1 MYLSCAKIHLHQ
13 TLFEE
18 TVVPAPGSRWK
29 LTEHPHCSSLPDRP
43 LEKIMSAF
51 SLRLATV
58 LLLASTAL
66 TAMAETPTYQRVD
79 FSTEVAREIAND
91 QLNATLSI
99 ELSDKNPGRLA
110 QQLTL
115 AINDALKK
123 SDAYPT
129 VKASSGNQQSW
140 PIYGSTI
147 TSSSKLESWRGR
159 SEIRLESRDFKA
171 AGELIGLLQEKLQLN
186 GISFSVAPDTR
197 QKLED
202 TLTTEAIDNFR
213 TRADTIRKAWN
224 AKNFKL
230 VQMGIGTAGGNMPQ
244 PVMMRASKVMDAES
258 APSPTFAGGETRLTI
273 NVSGSI
279 ELQP

>member
-1 MYLSCAKIHLHQ
+1 M
-13 TLFEE
+13 
-18 TVVPAPGSRWK
+18 P
-29 LTEHPHCSSLPDRP
+29 
-43 LEKIMSAF
+43 AF
-51 SLRLATV
+51 SLRLATG

-66 TAMAETPTYQRVD
+66 TAMAETPVYQRVD

-123 SDAYPT
+123 SAAYPT

-171 AGELIGLLQEKLQLN
+171 AGELIGVLQEKLQLN